1 MQQKASSTTMP
12 DNTDAQAWPLPD
24 LHRARRAIVVV
35 DVVESVRLMQED
47 EAGFIERWRRFVG
60 EVVAEVLPLSGGRLV
75 KSLGDGLLLEFGDI
89 RAAVNTAQA
98 FHNRAASGNH
108 GRKPTDALM
117 LRAAVHVA
125 DVVIDALDIYGTG
138 VNLAARLASLAH
150 GGQTV
155 LSVEVKEAML
165 DGIDVRARDLG
176 ECYVKHLDK
185 PVRAFV
191 VVSDAP
197 EVVPMARPS
206 GLRPHLV
213 VLPLTCSNSD
223 APVAAVLTD
232 DLVRTLASSGQWT
245 VMSRLSTSMLAGAG
259 VDELAVTQRLGPD
272 FLLTGACTQ
281 DGDAIGLSLS
291 LRDMRSQQVVWS
303 GAQRGRA
310 QTALDGEHRLVSA
323 VCASVAEAVL
333 TQQLR
338 LARTAA
344 LPNLPGYALMLAAV
358 ALTHRLGADDFIRAQ
373 SLLDSL
379 TERHPRAPEAR
390 AWAAMWHFLQVAQR
404 RTDNTQHSLAQAD
417 QHLSRALDEDP
428 AHALALALS
437 GHLSLYGQLDAR
449 AALPRLQ
456 AAVVAGPNE
465 SLAWLF
471 LANALGAT
479 GQGEAAVNA
488 INTARS
494 LSPMDPLGYYYD
506 VFAAS
511 AYSAAGR
518 HEQALAF
525 AQRSIA
531 ANAMHLSSWV
541 QLIIEQV
548 LTNRMDDARQTA
560 QHYLALRPMASVKR
574 FLGTH
579 IARGTPV
586 AQRDADALLAAGL
599 PH

>member
-1 MQQKASSTTMP
+1 MQQKERRPTMP
-12 DNTDAQAWPLPD
+12 DNTSPEAWLLPE
-24 LHRARRAIVVV
+24 LTRARRAIVVV

-47 EAGFIERWRRFVG
+47 ETGFIERWRRFVG
-60 EVVAEVLPLSGGRLV
+60 EVVVEVLPRHGGRLV

-89 RAAVNTAQA
+89 RAAVNAAQRL
-98 FHNRAASGNH
+98 HERAAGGNRTH
-108 GRKPTDALM
+108 AGNGALT

-125 DVVIDALDIYGTG
+125 DVVIDALDIYGAG
-138 VNLAARLASLAH
+138 VNLTARLASLAQ

-155 LSVEVKEAML
+155 LSVEVKEAL
-165 DGIDVRARDLG
+165 IEGIDVRAKDLG

-191 VVSDAP
+191 VLDDAP
-197 EVVPMARPS
+197 AVAPLARPS

-213 VLPLTCSNSD
+213 VLPLTCSSSD

-259 VDELAVTQRLGPD
+259 VDELAVTQRLSPD

-281 DGDAIGLSLS
+281 DGDAVELSLS
-291 LRDMRSQQVVWS
+291 LRDTRSQQVVCS
-303 GAQRGRA
+303 GVQRGRV
-310 QTALDGEHRLVSA
+310 QTALAGEHRLVSA
-323 VCASVAEAVL
+323 LCASVAEAVL

-373 SLLDSL
+373 SLLESL
-379 TERHPRAPEAR
+379 TERHPRSPEAR

-404 RTDNTQHSLAQAD
+404 RTDNTQQSLAQAE
-417 QHLSRALDEDP
+417 QHLSRALDEEP

-437 GHLSLYGQLDAR
+437 GHLSLYGKLDAN

-479 GQGEAAVNA
+479 GQGLAAVAA
-488 INTARS
+488 IDTARG
-494 LSPMDPLGYYYD
+494 LSPMDPLGYYYEI
-506 VFAAS
+506 FAAS

-525 AQRSIA
+525 AQRSID

-560 QHYLALRPMASVKR
+560 QHYLAMRPMASVQR
-574 FLGTH
+574 FLDTH
-579 IARGTPV
+579 VARGTPL
-586 AQRDADALLAAGL
+586 ARRDADALLLAGL